1 MKIFNIGEDGNE
13 QVENTEY
20 TWSELHREI
29 LSMVEEPLFNSRIR
43 RFMIFEECL
52 IFTNI
57 KFDYW
62 TTVSETT
69 LLKVYRTRDGSR

>member
-1 MKIFNIGEDGNE
+1 MRRIFWKIIRDDGND

-29 LSMVEEPLFNSRIR
+29 LSMVEDYPFLIPNFGYGDAEV
-43 RFMIFEECL
+43 MIFEECL

-62 TTVSETT
+62 TTVSET
-69 LLKVYRTRDGSR
+69 